1 MRNLTRLAGLALIG
15 AAFML
20 IVAASFVPASRAAPP
35 GQDAGQGAALF
46 QQYCVG
52 CHTIGGGVLV
62 GPDLQGV
69 TTRRTPDW
77 LLKWIADP
85 PGMIAQKDPT
95 AVQLAGQYQTQ
106 MPTLGLSQA
115 DVNALIGYLSNP
127 TPTTNAAGA
136 AAPVAP
142 VQIIP
147 GDPVNG
153 RALLVGAV
161 SLQNGGPAC
170 IGCHTVA
177 GVGELGGG
185 ALGPDLT
192 GAFAKYGEQGLANFL
207 NTYPLPTMKAVWTT
221 IPLAPQEQAD
231 LRVFLQQAGASPPP
245 ANPALLL
252 AGIGAAGGI
261 VLLALAQFYWR
272 KRLLG
277 VRRPLLRRVLR
288 ERARVRPAPHA

>member
-1 MRNLTRLAGLALIG
+1 
-15 AAFML
+15 
-20 IVAASFVPASRAAPP
+20 PP
-35 GQDAGQGAALF
+35 GQAAGQGAALF

-69 TTRRTPDW
+69 TTRRTRDW

-85 PGMIAQKDPT
+85 PTLIAQKDPT
-95 AVQLAGQYQTQ
+95 AVQLAQQYQTQ
-106 MPTLGLSQA
+106 MPNLALSQA
-115 DVNALIGYLSNP
+115 DVNALVDYLANP
-127 TPTTNAAGA
+127 TPATAAGGTA
-136 AAPVAP
+136 SPGTP

-147 GDPVNG
+147 GNPANG
-153 RALLVGAV
+153 RALIVGAV
-161 SLQNGGPAC
+161 GLQNGGPAC

-185 ALGPDLT
+185 TLGPDLT

-207 NTYPLPTMKAVWTT
+207 NTYPLPTMKAVWTA

-231 LRVFLQQAGASPPP
+231 LRVFLQQAGTSPPP
-245 ANPALLL
+245 ANLALLL
-252 AGIGAAGGI
+252 AGIGAAGAL

-277 VRRPLLRRVLR
+277 VRRPLLRRVLQ
-288 ERARVRPAPHA
+288 ERARVRPVPHG